1 MHTEEKGSVNMG
13 KHDIGTPINET
24 LEQHYKERIKRL
36 EEEGHELVKENQE
49 LGHRNSILEGFI
61 AELRDEN
68 ERLAR
73 ALGRVVAGV

>member
-1 MHTEEKGSVNMG
+1 MG

-36 EEEGHELVKENQE
+36 EDQGREQARELEASE
-49 LGHRNSILEGFI
+49 HRNSILEGMI
-61 AELRDEN
+61 AELKDEN
-68 ERLAR
+68 ERLAK